1 MLAYLNNFIEYFTP
15 IFIRIKIKS
24 DSSMSK
30 FFKRIAKES
39 VKFTADF
46 VVSNL
51 TVMAEE
57 DCYVRLQI

>member
-1 MLAYLNNFIEYFTP
+1 
-15 IFIRIKIKS
+15 
-24 DSSMSK
+24 MSK

-39 VKFTADF
+39 VKFTAEF